1 MKLFAAFF
9 LLLTGITG
17 ARAQDNGAVADA
29 IFNRGVQLQ
38 LLNQIMPLL
47 MTKEQWR
54 KVLPSVEEA
63 REAVRR
69 TEKLEV
75 DELKKLQTRMDE
87 SYKNALEKGELPK
100 KELLI
105 EFQLKLSDFSKTR
118 RIISDIN
125 TTKVLEAF
133 TATANEGQKK
143 TAIGS
148 ITPADYGYKPDELK
162 DDARL
167 KLFVSEIMLNP
178 LAYDIMRKLSI

>member
-1 MKLFAAFF
+1 
-9 LLLTGITG
+9 
-17 ARAQDNGAVADA
+17 
-29 IFNRGVQLQ
+29 
-38 LLNQIMPLL
+38 
-47 MTKEQWR
+47 
-54 KVLPSVEEA
+54 
-63 REAVRR
+63 
-69 TEKLEV
+69 KLEV

-178 LAYDIMRKLSI
+178 LAYEIMRKLSI